1 MQTNTVKVWDP
12 LVRIF
17 HWSLVAGFSTAYLS
31 GEVEGLTLHVW
42 SGYLVGGLVLF
53 RWLWGLLGTEHAR
66 FRDFIFSPAVVV
78 AYTRDLLHHQ
88 ARRYLG
94 HNPLGGAM
102 VVALLV
108 LLSLVTVTGLVVY
121 AAKEASGPL
130 AGLMSGTPEWLGD
143 MTEEIHEFF
152 SNLTLLLV
160 GLHIAGVVVSSVLHR
175 ENLVRAMITGRK
187 RA

>member
-1 MQTNTVKVWDP
+1 
-12 LVRIF
+12 
-17 HWSLVAGFSTAYLS
+17 
-31 GEVEGLTLHVW
+31 
-42 SGYLVGGLVLF
+42 
-53 RWLWGLLGTEHAR
+53 
-66 FRDFIFSPAVVV
+66 
-78 AYTRDLLHHQ
+78 
-88 ARRYLG
+88 
-94 HNPLGGAM
+94 M